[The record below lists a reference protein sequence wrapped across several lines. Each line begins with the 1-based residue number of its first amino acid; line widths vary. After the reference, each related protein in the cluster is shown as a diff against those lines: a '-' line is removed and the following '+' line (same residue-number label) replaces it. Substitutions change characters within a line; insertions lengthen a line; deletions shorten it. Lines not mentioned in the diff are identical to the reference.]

1 MLIERATYAVS
12 AAFSIEQ
19 IQHMLD
25 RQDKLFA
32 HLTQLAVWVQNE
44 VPVSEA
50 AQKRANAARDAAR
63 ARLAALW
70 TEAAEQG

>member
-1 MLIERATYAVS
+1 
-12 AAFSIEQ
+12 
-19 IQHMLD
+19 MLD